1 MKKPCLLVLMNWTQ
15 HAERKSIVVSDH
27 ECVLLDTNKEFWH
40 FLKKIEHFWDFLKS
54 TLHKNFSTF
63 ENFPDINVG
72 HFGKDRA
79 QKMVF
84 LTISEVL
91 ICDFSNFLPRDISKL
106 HKNQISKPSKLSNCQ
121 FSIIKIGQN
130 WFHVKFQLCESENQK
145 KFYTFK
151 IQHAES

>member
-1 MKKPCLLVLMNWTQ
+1 MNVFFWTPT
-15 HAERKSIVVSDH
+15 KNFG
-27 ECVLLDTNKEFWH
+27 T

-91 ICDFSNFLPRDISKL
+91 ICDFGNFIILKIQKV
-106 HKNQISKPSKLSNCQ
+106 HKNPNSKALKLSNCQ
-121 FSIIKIGQN
+121 FLMIKIGQN
-130 WFHVKFQLCESENQK
+130 
-145 KFYTFK
+145 
-151 IQHAES
+151 